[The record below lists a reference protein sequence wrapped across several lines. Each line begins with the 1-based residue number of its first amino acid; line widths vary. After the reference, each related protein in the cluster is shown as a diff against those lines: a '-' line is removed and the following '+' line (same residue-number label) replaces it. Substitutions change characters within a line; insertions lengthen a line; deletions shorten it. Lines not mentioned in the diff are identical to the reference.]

1 MQNPPPQPRFSFT
14 PTTVAEWLQKHEFLR
29 FLVTGTINTGAS
41 WVVYL
46 VVRHL
51 LVALQVPP
59 ITLTTNL
66 AIGTDKLAF
75 TVAYVFGV
83 VFTYYLNSRWVF
95 RVQMSWRSFLQF
107 PSVYVVQYS
116 VGIVLMHLLVDRLA
130 FPVDFAPLAV
140 IVLTMPVTFVLSRFV
155 LKRHPAR

>member
-1 MQNPPPQPRFSFT
+1 MPSPPPPTRFSST
-14 PTTVAEWLQKHEFLR
+14 ATTVALWLQRHEFLR

-51 LVALQVPP
+51 LVALQMPP
-59 ITLTTNL
+59 IALSSNL
-66 AIGTDKLAF
+66 AISSDKLAF
-75 TVAYVFGV
+75 TAAYVFGV
-83 VFTYYLNSRWVF
+83 LFTYYMNSRWVF
-95 RVQMSWRSFLQF
+95 RVVMSWRSFLEF

-116 VGIVLMHLLVDRLA
+116 VGIVLMHILVDRLA

-155 LKRHPAR
+155 LKRHPSR